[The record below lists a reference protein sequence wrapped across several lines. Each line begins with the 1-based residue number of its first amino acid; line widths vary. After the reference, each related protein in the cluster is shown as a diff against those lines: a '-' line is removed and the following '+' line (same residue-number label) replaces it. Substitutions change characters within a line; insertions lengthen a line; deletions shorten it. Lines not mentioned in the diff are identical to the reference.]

1 MLPVY
6 ICEDDPAIRAFQED
20 YLKKQILIG
29 EYDMKLVLSSAHPQ
43 DILKAVAEAP
53 GRGIYFLDVELK
65 NEPMDGFTL
74 GQEIRKLDARG
85 FIVYVTAFRDLAFET
100 FRYHLEALDYIVKE
114 NEQKVQEGI
123 RHSLQVITERMK
135 REV

>member
-65 NEPMDGFTL
+65 NEPMDGL
-74 GQEIRKLDARG
+74 DRKS
-85 FIVYVTAFRDLAFET
+85 VV
-100 FRYHLEALDYIVKE
+100 
-114 NEQKVQEGI
+114 
-123 RHSLQVITERMK
+123 
-135 REV
+135 